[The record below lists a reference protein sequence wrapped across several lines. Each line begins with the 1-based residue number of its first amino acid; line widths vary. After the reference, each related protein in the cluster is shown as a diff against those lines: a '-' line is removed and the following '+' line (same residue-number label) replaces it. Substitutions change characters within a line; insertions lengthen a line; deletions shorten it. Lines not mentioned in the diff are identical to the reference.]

1 MQTEPITRALKTLE
15 DAGIEREQS
24 MATVKAIA
32 EMQQPL
38 LQAIEKM
45 GSEVES
51 RFEEMDARFEKMD
64 SRFEKMDTR
73 MDARFEKMESRMDA
87 RFEKMDTRMDV
98 RFEKM
103 ESRITRLQVTVVG
116 IFIPII
122 FISLRIFTFPN

>member
-64 SRFEKMDTR
+64 
-73 MDARFEKMESRMDA
+73 ARFEKMESRMDS

>member
-51 RFEEMDARFEKMD
+51 RFE
-64 SRFEKMDTR
+64 
-73 MDARFEKMESRMDA
+73 KMESRMDA
-87 RFEKMDTRMDV
+87 RFEKMESKMDV

>member
-1 MQTEPITRALKTLE
+1 MQTEPITRALQTLDKVGVGE
-15 DAGIEREQS
+15 EQR

-32 EMQQPL
+32 EMQSPL
-38 LQAIEKM
+38 LEAIEKM

-51 RFEEMDARFEKMD
+51 RFEKME
-64 SRFEKMDTR
+64 S
-73 MDARFEKMESRMDA
+73 RFEKMESRMDA
-87 RFEKMDTRMDV
+87 

>member
-1 MQTEPITRALKTLE
+1 MQTEPITRALQTL
-15 DAGIEREQS
+15 DKAGVGEEQR

-32 EMQQPL
+32 EMQSPL
-38 LQAIEKM
+38 LEAIEKM

-51 RFEEMDARFEKMD
+51 RMDARFEG
-64 SRFEKMDTR
+64 
-73 MDARFEKMESRMDA
+73 MESRMDA
-87 RFEKMDTRMDV
+87 RFERMESRMDA

>member
-1 MQTEPITRALKTLE
+1 MQTEPITKALQTL
-15 DAGIEREQS
+15 DKAGVGEEQR

-32 EMQQPL
+32 EMQSPL
-38 LQAIEKM
+38 LEAIEKM

-51 RFEEMDARFEKMD
+51 RFEKME
-64 SRFEKMDTR
+64 S
-73 MDARFEKMESRMDA
+73 RFEKMESRMDA
-87 RFEKMDTRMDV
+87 RFERMESRMDA

>member
-1 MQTEPITRALKTLE
+1 MQTEPITKALQTL
-15 DAGIEREQS
+15 DKAGVGEEQR

-32 EMQQPL
+32 EMQSPL
-38 LQAIEKM
+38 LEAIEKM

-51 RFEEMDARFEKMD
+51 RFE
-64 SRFEKMDTR
+64 
-73 MDARFEKMESRMDA
+73 KMESRMDA
-87 RFEKMDTRMDV
+87 